1 MHLPLSILVVEDDP
15 VMRALIG
22 KVLKR
27 AGHAPLE
34 SEDAVVATELLEH
47 ERVDLIITDVVMP
60 RKDGL
65 EFIRE
70 VRQRWPA
77 LPIIAVSG
85 GGDHLDGTY
94 CLKVARSLGAAA
106 TLEKPFEDQ
115 KLLAVVAEVMARP
128 AKPAS

>member
-1 MHLPLSILVVEDDP
+1 MRLPLSILVVEDDP
-15 VMRALIG
+15 VMRPRIG
-22 KVLKR
+22 LVLR
-27 AGHAPLE
+27 NAGHTAIE
-34 SEDAVVATELLEH
+34 SEDAVAATEILGQQ
-47 ERVDLIITDVVMP
+47 RVDLIITDVVMP
-60 RKDGL
+60 KKDGL

-106 TLEKPFEDQ
+106 TLAKPFEEE
-115 KLLAVVAEVMARP
+115 KLLEVIAEVMARP
-128 AKPAS
+128 AKPAK